1 MGRLERFDSLH
12 RRLRNA
18 NSWVINTEDNSA
30 YKLAY
35 RTLGEVVLRIKHFQ
49 IGKPIERVSKTEIT
63 GPAIIASTHHEWEWF
78 AIQRA
83 VPNYIHWISDP
94 TYPWNN
100 YKRLFDHWLFGPFLR
115 KAGQLNVDRRRPL
128 IGLREILDSSLRI
141 IEEGG
146 LAWIAQKAQEMLR
159 KDVPIYPIALR
170 EGEDSYELV
179 FGDPLFLNGW
189 NRKEF
194 TLKLLYH
201 LEGLAGNSTSLPALW
216 ELRRRQKERREMYN
230 ELRREL
236 GGKGRDI
243 TLHVYYTEIIGKT

>member
-146 LAWIAQKAQEMLR
+146 LLGISPIGKGDRTMHREDYIA
-159 KDVPIYPIALR
+159 
-170 EGEDSYELV
+170 GH
-179 FGDPLFLNGW
+179 G
-189 NRKEF
+189 
-194 TLKLLYH
+194 
-201 LEGLAGNSTSLPALW
+201 GLAW
-216 ELRRRQKERREMYN
+216 RC
-230 ELRREL
+230 
-236 GGKGRDI
+236 
-243 TLHVYYTEIIGKT
+243 